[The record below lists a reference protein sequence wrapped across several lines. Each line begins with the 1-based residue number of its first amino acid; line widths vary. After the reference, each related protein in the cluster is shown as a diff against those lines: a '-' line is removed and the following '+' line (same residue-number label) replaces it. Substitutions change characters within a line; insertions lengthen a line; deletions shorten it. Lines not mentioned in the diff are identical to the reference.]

1 MTPKIAKE
9 NQKNAKK
16 LFFGLLGSLLF
27 VSACSLYQVDSDY
40 STLEFYPPKSSPTQV
55 VYLEVVSR
63 PHVVI
68 GTVTV
73 NAERHQKISHILE
86 RMKRETAIL
95 GGDAFTNI
103 QTNAGTGKWARIKPK
118 ELFGNA
124 HVRANYIADVI
135 VFEDKSSEN

>member
-1 MTPKIAKE
+1 MAPKIVQK
-9 NQKNAKK
+9 NQKSVKK
-16 LFFGLLGSLLF
+16 LFFGLLSSLLF

-40 STLEFYPPKSSPTQV
+40 STLEFYPPKSSTNQV
-55 VYLEVVSR
+55 IYLEVVNR
-63 PHVVI
+63 PHIVI

-135 VFEDKSSEN
+135 VFEDK